1 MTNIIKDDSSKYS
14 IPQSTPWNYLPGAW
28 SVKFET
34 NCQSCQTKRLLLDS
48 QISSILPG
56 ETPVAWSTTG
66 CHACLWNYL
75 PGAWSASFET
85 NCQSCQTKRPLLDWQ
100 ISWILPGEAP
110 VAWSTK
116 IIHMIRPAKDA
127 MCKAIRLTKDTQRCF
142 ALIKMQYARQ
152 CASISLY

>member
-1 MTNIIKDDSSKYS
+1 M
-14 IPQSTPWNYLPGAW
+14 IPQNTQFLKVHLGIISQVLDLLSLRPTANLVRPNVCCSIDRYP
-28 SVKFET
+28 
-34 NCQSCQTKRLLLDS
+34 QSCQAKRLLLD
-48 QISSILPG
+48 QLLDA
-56 ETPVAWSTTG
+56 T
-66 CHACLWNYL
+66 HAFYL